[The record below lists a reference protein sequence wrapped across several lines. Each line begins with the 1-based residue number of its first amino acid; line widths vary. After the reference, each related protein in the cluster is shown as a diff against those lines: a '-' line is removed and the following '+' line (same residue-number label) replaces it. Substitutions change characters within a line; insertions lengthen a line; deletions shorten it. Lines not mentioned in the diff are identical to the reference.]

1 MHKTLGGLETHLCD
15 LHFPL
20 PHPDGLLQVPVAD
33 LLPDV
38 HHHLWSSELRQLLP
52 ELLVQSQGL
61 GPVLGG
67 GRDQLDCGL
76 PWQFQ
81 PPRTYWS
88 WQLPPPYFQ
97 CRSKN
102 NVYIFKGV
110 DEITRFWLF
119 TDPDMFVQFRNTKC
133 SLYSLS
139 SSLPF
144 FLLPFLLLLR
154 NVLYFWLL
162 RGFFFF
168 FAKYT

>member
-88 WQLPPPYFQ
+88 WLLPPPTFNVVLKITFTF
-97 CRSKN
+97 SKEWMKSQDSDFLQ
-102 NVYIFKGV
+102 IL
-110 DEITRFWLF
+110 T
-119 TDPDMFVQFRNTKC
+119 C
-133 SLYSLS
+133 LS
-139 SSLPF
+139 SSETLSAVYTVFLPPFLFSF
-144 FLLPFLLLLR
+144 FLS
-154 NVLYFWLL
+154 
-162 RGFFFF
+162 FF
-168 FAKYT
+168 Y